1 MTLTDRDIRLVKD
14 IALSHV
20 LSRDQIIRLGYF
32 SSVSRCNR
40 RLATLVEAKLV
51 QVHATPFHA
60 QRLYIPGS
68 RTHQVVGERIA
79 VLLTGRTGTPR
90 YLQHALAVTD
100 ARIALSTSELA
111 KWKFE
116 QQVWDD
122 FTWGGLR
129 HEVRPDGLII
139 GGERP
144 TFVEV
149 DLGHVAPSKF
159 AKKLRSYQAYL
170 DSGAFLVSYGSS
182 EFTLLTVTTTRSRAK
197 RFERLVP
204 KSFPAQYVT
213 FSELG
218 IVPQGGWS

>member
-1 MTLTDRDIRLVKD
+1 MIITDRDIRLVKD

-32 SSVSRCNR
+32 SSISRCNR
-40 RLATLVEAKLV
+40 RLATLAQA
-51 QVHATPFHA
+51 QVIAVYTTPFHT
-60 QRLYIPGS
+60 QHLYIPGS
-68 RTHQVVGERIA
+68 NAYRVVGERIA
-79 VLLTGRTGTPR
+79 ALLTGRTGSPR

-100 ARIALSTSELA
+100 ARIALSASEPT

-122 FTWGGLR
+122 FTWGGVG
-129 HEVRPDGLII
+129 HQVRPDGLII
-139 GGERP
+139 GGGRP

-170 DSGAFLVSYGSS
+170 DSGAFQVSYGSS
-182 EFTLLTVTTTRSRAK
+182 EFTLLAVTTTRSRAK
-197 RFERLVP
+197 RFERLVSQ
-204 KSFPAQYVT
+204 SFPAQYVT